1 MIKPASLWAFI
12 KTADEKTAGRVM
24 LALAGREGELSPPL
38 NPSEICLVSVIKQD
52 GVWMDENV
60 AKRKQRVAEAVKAH
74 RERKKAAAEK
84 AQAENE
90 PSAPESVAPI
100 EPPQTQPVQPT
111 QPPPSDDVPY
121 IPTPQKSLMPEYP
134 ELKEVLAVTVSMG
147 VPEGY
152 ARWWYK
158 QMVDSDWRTTKG
170 LAVNRRN
177 WRAQLKA
184 WHNRATPDE
193 IDKINAAMKQAKKAV
208 VRVSVKDWELCAE
221 RCANCANGISCV
233 KGIKIPPTKDTP
245 PKPPEECGHYY
256 PRNAAKN
263 GAEGAGKA

>member
-24 LALAGREGELSPPL
+24 LALAGREGELTPPL
-38 NPSEICLVSVIKQD
+38 NPSEVCLVSVIKQD
-52 GVWMDENV
+52 GVWMDENIE
-60 AKRKQRVAEAVKAH
+60 KRKQRVAQAVKAH

-84 AQAENE
+84 AEAEKVQSE
-90 PSAPESVAPI
+90 VKAPI
-100 EPPQTQPVQPT
+100 EPPPQPVQPT

-121 IPTPQKSLMPEYP
+121 IPTPQKAMIAEYP

-193 IDKINAAMKQAKKAV
+193 IDKINREMAKTKGKV
-208 VRVSVKDWELCAE
+208 VSVSVKDWELCAE
-221 RCANCANGISCV
+221 RCANCMNGISCV

-245 PKPPEECGHYY
+245 PKPPEECKGYT
-256 PRNAAKN
+256 PQNTAKN
-263 GAEGAGKA
+263 GAEGASKA